1 MTMVKPSPTRWNN
14 PIIKPITML
23 IQSISIVKVI
33 NKPIAPPT
41 NSVILSKNL
50 NIMTS
55 YFNFFIKK

>member
-23 IQSISIVKVI
+23 IQSISIIKVI

-41 NSVILSKNL
+41 NSVTLSKNL

-55 YFNFFIKK
+55 